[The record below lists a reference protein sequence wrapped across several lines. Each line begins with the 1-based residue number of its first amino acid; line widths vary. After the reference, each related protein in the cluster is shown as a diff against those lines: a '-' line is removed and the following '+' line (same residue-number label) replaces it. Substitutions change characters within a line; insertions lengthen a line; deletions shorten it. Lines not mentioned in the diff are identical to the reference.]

1 MRIQSSRAFAP
12 CFAHRL
18 LAGLV
23 LLIAFALPGLA
34 RAATDLP
41 AWREQAKAARL
52 LAENDVP
59 RAMAEARRLQAALA
73 PDAPAGD
80 RAVALNLLSR
90 IETYLAL
97 TGLAE
102 EHAREAHQLA
112 TAHGDRI
119 GIAEADLNIAL
130 NSINQGK
137 LDELVKATNEVV
149 SVLEGVDRPD
159 LLGEAMLRACVM
171 YRRFEQF
178 EESVEIAVQAMEIA
192 RRSGDPLAMAYAHQS
207 LAISYDQ
214 GFRQQESL
222 EHYEQMRV
230 QALAAR
236 SRMLEAYALQ
246 GMTGQSVRDRDFDTA
261 ERLGRESLAMFRAI
275 GAPFGVAFAHF
286 GLALTLRLAGRA
298 PDALNELNQALEI
311 YEHYPNRIGQWF
323 TLNALSAVQQEMKN
337 HGAAMAHAERANE
350 IANDLAFAIYTS
362 TSAVRLSEI
371 FSARGDYETAYSW
384 ATRARELSGKA
395 ARERASSRVLQLT
408 QRYEAENRQRHVD
421 ELTRSNEQQT
431 AELRQRE
438 LQQRWLWTLLAG
450 AGIVLATTGYF
461 LLRLK
466 RSHGLLSSL
475 NAELARSR
483 DAVRELNAGLEQRI
497 EARTSQLRQQARYLR
512 TLIDMLPLWAWFKD
526 TENRYLVTNQSYAN
540 AHGFKPEEMVGR
552 GDAGVVPPALLE
564 ASIEDDRAVL
574 SSRER
579 RTSEV
584 ELHDGD
590 QRVWMETFK
599 APVLD
604 DDGTL
609 LGTVGVARDISAHK
623 ASETAR
629 EAALEEARRL
639 AGARSAFLAKMSHEL
654 RTPLNAIL
662 GFAQILLDSR
672 HLDERQTRSARIIRQ
687 SGEHLLALINDVI
700 DLARVDAGKLALSPS
715 EMDLSNF
722 LAVVADIIRVKA
734 DEKQLQ
740 FSVQAE
746 PDLPAA
752 VKADDMRLRQVLLN
766 LLANAVKFTDAGQ
779 VSLRVRSLG
788 PATQGPQGQWQARL
802 HFEVADSGIGM
813 GPDQLERLFQPFE
826 QVGEAGRRSGGAG
839 LGLAIS
845 RELVRLMGGELQVA
859 SQPGRGSVFSFD
871 LDLQVVAGTNLP
883 APLGRII
890 GHEGPRRRVLV
901 VDDAPALRALL
912 AETLS
917 LVGFDVITAN
927 DGQEGV
933 TRARL
938 LTPHLIV
945 MDMTMPVM
953 GGLDATRA
961 LRAQPGFAEL
971 PIIMTTASEAG
982 EVEAACLA
990 AGASAFVPKPID
1002 NTRLLRIIGRLLSL
1016 TWIHE
1021 QRNAAAGQAMGLA
1034 PTNGSS
1040 GSSGNAPMAMVGPP
1054 PDELEELLRLAR
1066 IGNMREIRARAE
1078 QLRALGPRYHPFATR
1093 LSHLADNYQSQA
1105 ILSLVE
1111 SCPTD

>member
-1 MRIQSSRAFAP
+1 MRIQSPTALVPTFAR
-12 CFAHRL
+12 FLAASL
-18 LAGLV
+18 L
-23 LLIAFALPGLA
+23 LLIALTLA
-34 RAATDLP
+34 GPAWAATDLA
-41 AWREQAKAARL
+41 AWRQQARAARL

-59 RAMAEARRLQAALA
+59 RAMAEARRLQAMLP
-73 PDAPAGD
+73 PDAPPAD
-80 RAVALNLLSR
+80 RALMLNLLSR

-97 TGLAE
+97 TSPAE
-102 EHAREAHQLA
+102 EHARQAHQLA

-137 LDELVKATNEVV
+137 LEELVKATSEVV
-149 SVLEGVDRPD
+149 TALEGVDRPD

-192 RRSGDPLAMAYAHQS
+192 RRSGDPLALAYAHQS
-207 LAISYDQ
+207 LALSYDQ
-214 GFRQQESL
+214 SIRQQESL
-222 EHYEQMRV
+222 QHFEQMRV
-230 QALAAR
+230 QARVAK
-236 SRMLEAYALQ
+236 SRMLEGFALQ
-246 GMTGQSVRDRDFDTA
+246 GVTGQALRDKDFEAA
-261 ERLGRESLAMFRAI
+261 ERLGRQALELFREI
-275 GAPFGVAFAHF
+275 GAPFAVAFAHY
-286 GLALTLRLAGRA
+286 GLATTLRAAGRFS
-298 PDALNELNQALEI
+298 DAVVQLDQAREI
-311 YEHYPNRIGQWF
+311 YEHYPNRIGLWM
-323 TLNALSAVQQEMKN
+323 TLIAESAVQQDMKN
-337 HGAAMAHAERANE
+337 HGVALAHAERANE
-350 IANDLAFAIYTS
+350 IANDLGFSIYTS
-362 TSAVRLSEI
+362 ASAARLAET
-371 FSARGDYETAYSW
+371 FSARGDYERAYTWS
-384 ATRARELSGKA
+384 TRARELSGKA
-395 ARERASSRVLQLT
+395 ARERANSRVLQLT
-408 QRYEAENRQRHVD
+408 QRYETENKQRHVD

-450 AGIVLATTGYF
+450 AGIVLAMTGYF

-466 RSHGLLSSL
+466 RSHKLLSSL

-497 EARTSQLRQQARYLR
+497 EARTAQLRQQARYLR

-526 TENRYLVTNQSYAN
+526 TDNRYLVTNQAYAN

-552 GDAGVVPPALLE
+552 GDEGVVPPALLE
-564 ASIEDDRAVL
+564 AAREDDRAVL
-574 SSRER
+574 ASRER

-584 ELHDGD
+584 ELHEGG
-590 QRVWMETFK
+590 QSVWMETFK

-609 LGTVGVARDISAHK
+609 LGTVGVARDISAQK
-623 ASETAR
+623 ATEAAR

-672 HLDERQTRSARIIRQ
+672 HLDERQLRSARIIRQ

-700 DLARVDAGKLALSPS
+700 DLARVDAGKLTLSPG
-715 EMDLSNF
+715 EVDLSNF

-734 DEKQLQ
+734 DEKQVQ

-746 PDLPAA
+746 PDLPAM
-752 VKADDMRLRQVLLN
+752 VRVDDMRLRQVLLN

-779 VSLRVRSLG
+779 VSLRVRALG
-788 PATQGPQGQWQARL
+788 PPTAGADGQWQTRL

-813 GPDQLERLFQPFE
+813 SEDQLQRLFLPFE
-826 QVGEAGRRSGGAG
+826 QVGDARRRSGGAG

-845 RELVRLMGGELQVA
+845 RELVRVMGSELQVL
-859 SQPGRGSVFSFD
+859 SQPGHGSVFSFD
-871 LDLQVVAGTNLP
+871 LELPVVAGGTLSS
-883 APLGRII
+883 ALGRII

-901 VDDAPALRALL
+901 VDDSPALRALL
-912 AETLS
+912 ADTLS

-938 LTPHLIV
+938 LKPHLIV

-961 LRAQPGFAEL
+961 LRAEPGFAEL
-971 PIIMTTASEAG
+971 PVVMTTASDSV
-982 EVEAACLA
+982 EVETACFA
-990 AGASAFVPKPID
+990 AGANAFLSKPID
-1002 NTRLLRIIGRLLSL
+1002 SAQLLRTIGRLLSL

-1021 QRNAAAGQAMGLA
+1021 QPAAAAGQAMGLV
-1034 PTNGSS
+1034 PTNGGNGTS
-1040 GSSGNAPMAMVGPP
+1040 GTPPSPMVGPP
-1054 PDELEELLRLAR
+1054 PDELDELLRLAR

-1078 QLRALGPRYHPFATR
+1078 QLRELGPRYQPFATR
-1093 LSHLADNYQSQA
+1093 LCHLADNYQSQA

-1111 SCPTD
+1111 SCGI

>member
-1 MRIQSSRAFAP
+1 LALAT
-12 CFAHRL
+12 L
-18 LAGLV
+18 LA
-23 LLIAFALPGLA
+23 APAQ
-34 RAATDLP
+34 AATDLA
-41 AWREQAKAARL
+41 AWRQQAKAARQ
-52 LAENDVP
+52 LAENDLA
-59 RAMAEARRLQAALA
+59 RAMAEARRLQAALP
-73 PDAPAGD
+73 PDAPAPD
-80 RAVALNLLSR
+80 RALILNLFSR
-90 IETYLAL
+90 IETYMAQ
-97 TGLAE
+97 TGPAE
-102 EHAREAHQLA
+102 QHAQQAHELA

-137 LDELVKATNEVV
+137 LDELVKATNEAV

-178 EESVEIAVQAMEIA
+178 EESVEIAVRAMEMA
-192 RRSGDPLAMAYAHQS
+192 RRSDDPLALAYAHQS
-207 LAISYDQ
+207 LAVSYDQ
-214 GFRQQESL
+214 SFRQQESL
-222 EHYEQMRV
+222 QHYEQMRL
-230 QALAAR
+230 QARAAK
-236 SRMLEAYALQ
+236 SRLLEAFALQ
-246 GMTGQSVRDRDFDTA
+246 GVVGQSLRDKDFETA
-261 ERLGRESLAMFRAI
+261 ERMGREALAMFHEI
-275 GAPFGVAFAHF
+275 GAPFAAAFGHF
-286 GLALTLRLAGRA
+286 GVSEILRAAGRHQE
-298 PDALNELNQALEI
+298 ALAELDKALAI
-311 YEHYPNRIGQWF
+311 YERYPNRIGQWF
-323 TLNALSAVQQEMKN
+323 ILNSRSATEQAMKN
-337 HGAAMAHAERANE
+337 YAPALADAERANE
-350 IANDLAFAIYTS
+350 IARDLGFSIYTA

-371 FSARGDYETAYSW
+371 YSARGDFERAYAWSNQ
-384 ATRARELSGKA
+384 ARELSGKA

-408 QRYEAENRQRHVD
+408 QRYETENRQRHVD
-421 ELTRSNEQQT
+421 ELTRRNEQQT

-450 AGIVLATTGYF
+450 AGIVLVTTAYL

-466 RSHGLLSSL
+466 RSHAMLTSL

-483 DAVRELNAGLEQRI
+483 DSVRELNAGLEHRI
-497 EARTSQLRQQARYLR
+497 EARTAQLRQQARYLR

-526 TENRYLVTNQSYAN
+526 TQNRYLVTNHAYAS

-564 ASIEDDRAVL
+564 AALADDKAVL
-574 SSRER
+574 ESGER

-584 ELHDGD
+584 QLHDSG
-590 QRVWMETFK
+590 QSIWMETFK

-609 LGTVGVARDISAHK
+609 LGTVGVARDISAQK
-623 ASETAR
+623 ATEAAR

-672 HLDERQTRSARIIRQ
+672 RLDERQTRSARIIKQ

-700 DLARVDAGKLALSPS
+700 DLARVDAGKLALAPS
-715 EMDLSNF
+715 DIDLATF

-746 PDLPAA
+746 PDLPA
-752 VKADDMRLRQVLLN
+752 VIRADDMRLRQVLLN

-779 VSLRVRSLG
+779 ISLRVRPLG
-788 PATQGPQGQWQARL
+788 PAATGPEGQRQMRVR
-802 HFEVADSGIGM
+802 FEVADSGIGM
-813 GPDQLERLFQPFE
+813 SPEQLERLFQPFE

-845 RELVRLMGGELQVA
+845 RELVRLMGGELQVS

-871 LDLQVVAGTNLP
+871 LELP
-883 APLGRII
+883 LGASGEMSAALGRII

-912 AETLS
+912 ADTLS

-938 LTPHLIV
+938 LTPHLVV

-953 GGLDATRA
+953 GGLEATRA
-961 LRAQPGFAEL
+961 LRAQPNFAEL
-971 PIIMTTASEAG
+971 PIIMTTASEAS

-990 AGASAFVPKPID
+990 AGASAFLPKPID
-1002 NTRLLRIIGRLLSL
+1002 NTRLLRTIGRLLSL

-1021 QRNAAAGQAMGLA
+1021 QPASAAGQATGLA
-1034 PTNGSS
+1034 PTNGGNGH
-1040 GSSGNAPMAMVGPP
+1040 GSASPPPMVGPP
-1054 PDELEELLRLAR
+1054 PEEMDELLRLAR

-1078 QLRALGPRYHPFATR
+1078 HLRTLGPRYQAFATR
-1093 LSHLADNYQSQA
+1093 LCHLADNYQSQA
-1105 ILSLVE
+1105 ILTLVE
-1111 SCPTD
+1111 SCPSD